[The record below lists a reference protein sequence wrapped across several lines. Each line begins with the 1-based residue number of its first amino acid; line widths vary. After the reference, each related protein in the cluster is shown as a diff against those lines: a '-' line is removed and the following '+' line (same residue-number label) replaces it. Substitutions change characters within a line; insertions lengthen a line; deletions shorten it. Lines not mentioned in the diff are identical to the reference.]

1 MKVRN
6 RRSEN
11 ERGKSYVLKS
21 VFIQVFFKNFK
32 FEMEFNVERKQKRER
47 ESERERKEPQ
57 TFKKSAHS
65 SDEILI

>member
-47 ESERERKEPQ
+47 EREKNLKHL
-57 TFKKSAHS
+57 KKSAHS